1 MPRANRHDTMAAR
14 WRVALLAGW
23 LAAGAVQAQTPA
35 SAPLPASQ
43 TVQVGQAGPDAGAK
57 DPRSVCVE
65 AEVDG
70 VRALSY
76 DCLSRQLQPPAAPVA
91 GASQPASNQLATQP
105 SNRVGTFNLSA
116 ERNRFGNTWGKSV
129 TPQRPG
135 VPIVVP
141 IVPPR

>member
-1 MPRANRHDTMAAR
+1 MRRADRHDTMAAR

-23 LAAGAVQAQTPA
+23 LAAGAAPAQTP
-35 SAPLPASQ
+35 LPAAPA
-43 TVQVGQAGPDAGAK
+43 VQPEQARQDAGAK

-76 DCLSRQLQPPAAPVA
+76 DCLSRQLQPPAAPAA
-91 GASQPASNQLATQP
+91 GASQPASSQLATQP

-141 IVPPR
+141 PR